1 MSVFG
6 TVTVLGVSPL
16 DEGPVTQ
23 VKNLTSS
30 QVVVKVGKYIS
41 CFSSQN
47 SLNFQFK
54 TVFETV
60 SQFPNANLP
69 TFGNAS

>member
-1 MSVFG
+1 MKHGILCDF
-6 TVTVLGVSPL
+6 
-16 DEGPVTQ
+16 EGPTTQ
-23 VKNLTSS
+23 VKNLSGS

-41 CFSSQN
+41 CLSTQN
-47 SLNFQFK
+47 SLSFQFK